1 MQTGVEELHPTC
13 PEDLF
18 TGKRLFENLSSYIF
32 FRTLSEEYL
41 VLKPKMPAGLAKL
54 HSVCPERFS
63 RKNSFFVG
71 KFSCKPFSDCRR
83 QMIGRMGKN
92 VKPVCQTCNLR
103 VQMIVL
109 MKKTFFAG
117 IAIHFFE
124 LRFKI
129 F

>member
-1 MQTGVEELHPTC
+1 
-13 PEDLF
+13 
-18 TGKRLFENLSSYIF
+18 
-32 FRTLSEEYL
+32 
-41 VLKPKMPAGLAKL
+41 MPAGLAKL

-71 KFSCKPFSDCRR
+71 KLSCKPFSDCRR

-109 MKKTFFAG
+109 MKKTFYAG
-117 IAIHFFE
+117 ITVYFLE
-124 LRFKI
+124 LRKKI
-129 F
+129 SEASDKTFSAGLSNCIPRAERIIFLKKTFLTKNAALESVPDF